1 MIMFINN
8 IFSAILSVSKSAHM
22 QNIAKTKIIATI
34 GPSSWDKDIL
44 KEMYK
49 AGMQLARI
57 NASFADSE
65 EIQRVSKEIRALSP
79 RISLILDLQGTKIR
93 VVNLNTDI
101 KLDQN
106 IIISSIN
113 SSEHLHPKIT
123 ISYPDLHKHIVNGS
137 KIFLDDGTIELEVT
151 KIDGTD
157 IYCKVIQSGILKPNK
172 TVNIPHL
179 NLHFPT
185 LTEKD
190 KTDISYAIENDF
202 DFICLS
208 FVRNSTDVNT
218 VREILGDS
226 SIKIISKIE
235 NQEGIDN
242 FDSILEVSDAIM
254 IARGDLGVET
264 PLENIPILQKQM
276 IYKCRAKGKPV
287 IVATQMLES
296 MRENKQPTRAEV
308 SDVANSVMDGT
319 DSVMLSAETSTGK
332 YPALAIKTMN
342 KIAYTAEQYMQMTP
356 IYGRTTTSEEV
367 DEISKNVCLLSQS
380 IPLKGICVL
389 SDNVQT
395 IGSISRHRPN
405 VPIWSINSS
414 LERIRKDSLYR
425 GVKTFYINDL
435 PSDRDESI
443 LKAIQTI
450 YTHGELDLTDKIAII
465 SGSSIKHKS
474 SDLILEIVTVKDVLN
489 HQ

>member
-8 IFSAILSVSKSAHM
+8 IFSAILSISKSAHM
-22 QNIAKTKIIATI
+22 QNISKTKIIATI

-65 EIQRVSKEIRALSP
+65 EIQRVSKEIRTLSP
-79 RISLILDLQGTKIR
+79 RVSLILDLQGTKIR

-106 IIISSIN
+106 VIISSAN
-113 SSEHLHPKIT
+113 SSEHQDPKIS

-332 YPALAIKTMN
+332 YPVLAIKTMN

-356 IYGRTTTSEEV
+356 IYGRTTASEEV

>member
-1 MIMFINN
+1 
-8 IFSAILSVSKSAHM
+8 M

-34 GPSSWDKDIL
+34 GPASWDKDVL
-44 KEMYK
+44 KEMYR

-65 EIQRVSKEIRALSP
+65 EIQRVSKDIRALSP

-93 VVNLNTDI
+93 VVNLDTEI
-101 KLDQN
+101 KLEQN
-106 IIISSIN
+106 VIISAVDTSQSIQEKSDN
-113 SSEHLHPKIT
+113 PKIN
-123 ISYPDLHKHIVNGS
+123 ISYPDLHKNIVNGA
-137 KIFLDDGTIELEVT
+137 KIFLDDGTIELEVE
-151 KIDGTD
+151 KIDGVD
-157 IYCKVIQSGILKPNK
+157 IHCKVIQPGILKPNK
-172 TVNIPHL
+172 TVNVPHL

-190 KTDISYAIENDF
+190 RVDINYAIENDF
-202 DFICLS
+202 DFLCLS
-208 FVRNSTDVNT
+208 FVRNSTDVET
-218 VREILGDS
+218 VREILGES
-226 SIKIISKIE
+226 PMKIISKIE
-235 NQEGIDN
+235 NQQGIDN

-264 PLENIPILQKQM
+264 PLENIPVLQKQM

-308 SDVANSVMDGT
+308 SDVANSVMDGA

-332 YPALAIKTMN
+332 YPVLAIKTMN

-356 IYGRTTTSEEV
+356 IYGRTTASEEV
-367 DEISKNVCLLSQS
+367 DEISKNVCLLSES

-389 SDNVQT
+389 SDNAET

-405 VPIWSINSS
+405 TPIWSINSS
-414 LERIRKDSLYR
+414 LQRIRKDSLYR

-435 PSDRDESI
+435 PTDRDESI

-474 SDLILEIVTVKDVLN
+474 SDLILEIITIKDVLD